1 LEYDSIFNTISQTM
15 LIVAFVD
22 AGQTAFVFFPP
33 GDEVQVHVSVKHWA
47 DLHVFWNCRL
57 TATTDGTVSKV

>member
-1 LEYDSIFNTISQTM
+1 MEYDSIFNTISQTM

-33 GDEVQVHVSVKHWA
+33 GDEVQVHVSVKHQICMSFGTA
-47 DLHVFWNCRL
+47 D
-57 TATTDGTVSKV
+57 